1 MLSTIVEGITI
12 GLCTSIPVGPIAI
25 LIIQR
30 TLQKGRL
37 HGFFSGLGA
46 ATSDTF
52 YALLAIV
59 GLSVVLSFIEENKLI
74 IQIAGSAIM
83 MIFGVYIFFQNP
95 AKNIEK
101 SKGEKSSYWVDYI
114 TSFSLTLSNPL
125 MIFLY
130 IGLFAQYNF
139 VTSESHFIEIAIGII
154 SVFVGAGLWWFLL
167 TLLASIFRKRFNIR
181 GLWIL
186 NKATGCLIFVIALV
200 ALISSVSGFSLS
212 V

>member
-1 MLSTIVEGITI
+1 MLNTIIEGITI

-46 ATSDTF
+46 ASSDTF
-52 YALLAIV
+52 YALLALI

-74 IQIAGSAIM
+74 IQIAGSSIM
-83 MIFGVYIFFQNP
+83 MLFGVYIFFQNP

-101 SKGEKSSYWVDYI
+101 SKTEKSSYWQDYL
-114 TSFSLTLSNPL
+114 TSFLLTLSNPL

-139 VTSESHFIEIAIGII
+139 ISSESHFMEIAIGIC
-154 SVFVGAGLWWFLL
+154 SVFTGAALWWFLI
-167 TLLASIFRKRFNIR
+167 TLLANIFRKRFNIR

-186 NKATGCLIFVIALV
+186 NKATGLLIFVIALV
-200 ALISSVSGFSLS
+200 ELIGSISGFSLTI
-212 V
+212 

>member
-1 MLSTIVEGITI
+1 MLNTIIEGITI

-46 ATSDTF
+46 ASSDTF
-52 YALLAIV
+52 YALLALI

-74 IQIAGSAIM
+74 IQIAGSSIM
-83 MIFGVYIFFQNP
+83 MLFGVYIFFQNP

-101 SKGEKSSYWVDYI
+101 SKTEKSSYWQDYL
-114 TSFSLTLSNPL
+114 TSFLLTLSNPL

-139 VTSESHFIEIAIGII
+139 ISSESHFVEIAIGIC
-154 SVFVGAGLWWFLL
+154 SVFTGAALWWFLI

-186 NKATGCLIFVIALV
+186 NKATGLLIFVIALV
-200 ALISSVSGFSLS
+200 ALIGSISGFSLTI
-212 V
+212 

>member
-1 MLSTIVEGITI
+1 MFSTIIEGITI

-46 ATSDTF
+46 ASSDTF

-83 MIFGVYIFFQNP
+83 MIFGIYIFFQNP

-154 SVFVGAGLWWFLL
+154 SVFVGAGSWWFLL

>member
-1 MLSTIVEGITI
+1 MFNTIIEGITI

-30 TLQKGRL
+30 TLQKGRM
-37 HGFFSGLGA
+37 HGFTSGLGA

-74 IQIAGSAIM
+74 IQIAGSVIM

-101 SKGEKSSYWVDYI
+101 SKTDKSSYWQEYL
-114 TSFSLTLSNPL
+114 TAFLLTLSNPL

-139 VTSESHFIEIAIGII
+139 ISSESHFIEIAIGIC
-154 SVFVGAGLWWFLL
+154 SVFLGAGLWWFCI

-186 NKATGCLIFVIALV
+186 NKATGILISVISLV
-200 ALISSVSGFSLS
+200 ALISSISGFSLS

>member
-1 MLSTIVEGITI
+1 MISTIIEGITI

-30 TLQKGRL
+30 TLQKGRM
-37 HGFFSGLGA
+37 HGFTSGLGA

-74 IQIAGSAIM
+74 IQIIGSAIM
-83 MIFGVYIFFQNP
+83 VIFGVYIFFQNP

-101 SKGEKSSYWVDYI
+101 SKTDKSSYWQEYL
-114 TSFSLTLSNPL
+114 TAFFLTLSNPL

-139 VTSESHFIEIAIGII
+139 ISSESHFIEIAIGIC
-154 SVFVGAGLWWFLL
+154 SVFLGAALWWFLL
-167 TLLASIFRKRFNIR
+167 TLLASVFRKRFNIR

-186 NKATGCLIFVIALV
+186 NKATGILISVIALA
-200 ALISSVSGFSLS
+200 ALISSISGFSLS

>member
-1 MLSTIVEGITI
+1 MFSTIIEGITI

-46 ATSDTF
+46 ASSDTF

-83 MIFGVYIFFQNP
+83 MIFGIYIFFQNP

>member
-1 MLSTIVEGITI
+1 MISTIIEGITI

-30 TLQKGRL
+30 TLQKGRM
-37 HGFFSGLGA
+37 HGFTSGLGA

-74 IQIAGSAIM
+74 IQIIGSAIM
-83 MIFGVYIFFQNP
+83 VIFGVYIFFQNP

-101 SKGEKSSYWVDYI
+101 SKADKSSYWQEYL
-114 TSFSLTLSNPL
+114 TAFFLTLSNPL

-139 VTSESHFIEIAIGII
+139 ISSESHFIEIAIGIC
-154 SVFVGAGLWWFLL
+154 SVFLGAALWWFLL
-167 TLLASIFRKRFNIR
+167 TLLASVFRKRFNIR

-186 NKATGCLIFVIALV
+186 NKATGILISVIALV
-200 ALISSVSGFSLS
+200 ALISSISGFSLS
-212 V
+212 I

>member
-1 MLSTIVEGITI
+1 MFNTIIEGITI

-46 ATSDTF
+46 ASSDTF
-52 YALLAIV
+52 YALLAII

-83 MIFGVYIFFQNP
+83 MIFGIYIFFQNP

>member
-1 MLSTIVEGITI
+1 MISTIIEGITI

-30 TLQKGRL
+30 TLQKGRM
-37 HGFFSGLGA
+37 HGFTSGLGA

-74 IQIAGSAIM
+74 IQIIGSAIM
-83 MIFGVYIFFQNP
+83 VIFGVYIFFQNP

-101 SKGEKSSYWVDYI
+101 SKTDKSSYWQEYL
-114 TSFSLTLSNPL
+114 TAFFLTLSNPL

-139 VTSESHFIEIAIGII
+139 ISSESHFIEIAIGIC
-154 SVFVGAGLWWFLL
+154 SVFLGAALWWFLL

-186 NKATGCLIFVIALV
+186 NKATGILISVIALV
-200 ALISSVSGFSLS
+200 ALISSISGFSLS
-212 V
+212 L

>member
-1 MLSTIVEGITI
+1 MLNTIIEGVTI

-46 ATSDTF
+46 ASSDTF
-52 YALLAIV
+52 YALLALI

-74 IQIAGSAIM
+74 IQIAGSSIM
-83 MIFGVYIFFQNP
+83 MLFGVYIFFQNP

-101 SKGEKSSYWVDYI
+101 SKTEKSSYWQDYL
-114 TSFSLTLSNPL
+114 TSFLLTLSNPL

-139 VTSESHFIEIAIGII
+139 ISSESHFMEIAIGIC
-154 SVFVGAGLWWFLL
+154 SVFTGAALWWFLI

-186 NKATGCLIFVIALV
+186 NKATGLLIFVIALV
-200 ALISSVSGFSLS
+200 ALIGSISGFSLTI
-212 V
+212 

>member
-1 MLSTIVEGITI
+1 MISTIIEGITI

-30 TLQKGRL
+30 TLQKGRM
-37 HGFFSGLGA
+37 HGFTSGLGA

-74 IQIAGSAIM
+74 IQIAGSVIM

-101 SKGEKSSYWVDYI
+101 SKTDKSSYWQEYL
-114 TSFSLTLSNPL
+114 TAFLLTLSNPL

-139 VTSESHFIEIAIGII
+139 ISSESHFIEIAIGIC
-154 SVFVGAGLWWFLL
+154 SVFLGAGLWWFCL

-186 NKATGCLIFVIALV
+186 NKATGILISVISLV
-200 ALISSVSGFSLS
+200 ALISSISGFSLS

>member
-1 MLSTIVEGITI
+1 MISTIIEGITI

-30 TLQKGRL
+30 TLQKGRM
-37 HGFFSGLGA
+37 HGFTSGLGA

-74 IQIAGSAIM
+74 IQIIGSAIM
-83 MIFGVYIFFQNP
+83 VIFGIYIFFQNP

-101 SKGEKSSYWVDYI
+101 SKTDKSSYWQEYL
-114 TSFSLTLSNPL
+114 TAFFLTLSNPL

-139 VTSESHFIEIAIGII
+139 ISSESHFIEIAIGIC
-154 SVFVGAGLWWFLL
+154 SVFLGAALWWFLL
-167 TLLASIFRKRFNIR
+167 TLLASVFRKRFNIR

-186 NKATGCLIFVIALV
+186 NKATGILISVIALA
-200 ALISSVSGFSLS
+200 ALISSISGFSLS

>member
-1 MLSTIVEGITI
+1 MFNTIIEGITI

-74 IQIAGSAIM
+74 IQIVGSAIM
-83 MIFGVYIFFQNP
+83 MIFGIYIFFQNP

-139 VTSESHFIEIAIGII
+139 VTSESHFLEIAIGII

-167 TLLASIFRKRFNIR
+167 TLLASIFFDSVLSFSLSK
-181 GLWIL
+181 L
-186 NKATGCLIFVIALV
+186 NKATGLLIFVIALV
-200 ALISSVSGFSLS
+200 ALISSISGFSLS

>member
-1 MLSTIVEGITI
+1 MFNTIIEGITI

-74 IQIAGSAIM
+74 IQIVGSAIM
-83 MIFGVYIFFQNP
+83 MIFGIYIFFQNP

-139 VTSESHFIEIAIGII
+139 VTSESHFLEIAIGIC

-186 NKATGCLIFVIALV
+186 NKATGLLIFVIALV

>member
-1 MLSTIVEGITI
+1 MISTIIEGITI

-30 TLQKGRL
+30 TLQKGRM
-37 HGFFSGLGA
+37 HGFTSGLGA

-74 IQIAGSAIM
+74 IQIIGSAIM
-83 MIFGVYIFFQNP
+83 VIFGVYIFFQNP

-101 SKGEKSSYWVDYI
+101 SKTDKSSYWQEYL
-114 TSFSLTLSNPL
+114 TAFFLTLSNPL

-139 VTSESHFIEIAIGII
+139 ISSESHFIEIAIGIC
-154 SVFVGAGLWWFLL
+154 SVFLGAALWWFLL

-186 NKATGCLIFVIALV
+186 NKATGILISVLALV
-200 ALISSVSGFSLS
+200 ALISSISGFSLS

>member
-1 MLSTIVEGITI
+1 MFETIIQGITI

-30 TLQKGRL
+30 TLQKGRM
-37 HGFFSGLGA
+37 HGFTSGLGA

-52 YALLAIV
+52 YALLALL

-74 IQIAGSAIM
+74 IQIAGSSIM
-83 MIFGVYIFFQNP
+83 MLFGVYIFFQNP

-101 SKGEKSSYWVDYI
+101 SKNEKSSYWQEYL
-114 TSFSLTLSNPL
+114 SAFFLTLSNPL

-130 IGLFAQYNF
+130 LGLFAQF
-139 VTSESHFIEIAIGII
+139 EFLSSDSHFLVIIVGIC
-154 SVFVGAGLWWFLL
+154 SVFLGAGLWWFLI

-186 NKATGCLIFVIALV
+186 NKATGLLIFILALV
-200 ALISSVSGFSLS
+200 ALISSISGFSLS
-212 V
+212 L

>member
-1 MLSTIVEGITI
+1 MFSTIVEGITI

-83 MIFGVYIFFQNP
+83 MIFGIYIFFQNP

-101 SKGEKSSYWVDYI
+101 SKTDKSSYWQEYL
-114 TSFSLTLSNPL
+114 TAFFLTLSNPL

-139 VTSESHFIEIAIGII
+139 ISSESHFFEIAIGIC
-154 SVFVGAGLWWFLL
+154 SVFLGAGLWWFLI

-186 NKATGCLIFVIALV
+186 NKATGLLIFVIALA
-200 ALISSVSGFSLS
+200 ALVSSVSGFSLS

>member
-1 MLSTIVEGITI
+1 MFSTIVEGITI

-101 SKGEKSSYWVDYI
+101 SKTDKSSYWQEYL
-114 TSFSLTLSNPL
+114 TAFFLTLSNPL

-139 VTSESHFIEIAIGII
+139 ISSESHFFEIAIGIC
-154 SVFVGAGLWWFLL
+154 SVFLGAGLWWFLI

-186 NKATGCLIFVIALV
+186 NKATGLLIFVIALA
-200 ALISSVSGFSLS
+200 ALVSSVSGFSLS

>member
-1 MLSTIVEGITI
+1 MISTIIEGITI

-30 TLQKGRL
+30 TLQKGRM
-37 HGFFSGLGA
+37 HGFTSGLGA

-74 IQIAGSAIM
+74 IQIIGSAIM
-83 MIFGVYIFFQNP
+83 VIFGVYIFFQNP

-101 SKGEKSSYWVDYI
+101 SKTDKSSYWQEYL
-114 TSFSLTLSNPL
+114 TAFFLTLSNPL

-139 VTSESHFIEIAIGII
+139 ISSESHFIEIAIGIC
-154 SVFVGAGLWWFLL
+154 SVFLGAALWWFLL

-186 NKATGCLIFVIALV
+186 NKATGILISVLALV
-200 ALISSVSGFSLS
+200 ALISSISGFSLS
-212 V
+212 I